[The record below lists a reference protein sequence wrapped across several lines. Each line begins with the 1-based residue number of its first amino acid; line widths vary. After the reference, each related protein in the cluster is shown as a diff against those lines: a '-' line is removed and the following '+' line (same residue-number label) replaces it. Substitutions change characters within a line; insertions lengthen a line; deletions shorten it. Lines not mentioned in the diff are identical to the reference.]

1 MKERSKKNLILT
13 SLFALKSPKFSLYS
27 REKVGSFTTNV
38 IFLENKNIKWSKK
51 KTKTVNPWCFRA
63 KQKYW
68 MEPERGSLGQ
78 EASSRAAGGNPSL
91 GSLAGP
97 LQSWWPRCNC
107 LWVSLSAGPLPGRC
121 LIDVGLR
128 VQHDPD
134 SETFLSLP
142 QLLTSTFELGFKFLF
157 FLCLYPFS

>member
-1 MKERSKKNLILT
+1 M
-13 SLFALKSPKFSLYS
+13 
-27 REKVGSFTTNV
+27 GSFTTYV

-51 KTKTVNPWCFRA
+51 KKKLWLLDA
-63 KQKYW
+63 S
-68 MEPERGSLGQ
+68 EPNRNTGWSLR
-78 EASSRAAGGNPSL
+78 EAAWDRRPRCWAAGGNPAL

-97 LQSWWPRCNC
+97 LQSCWPQCNC

-128 VQHDPD
+128 VHRDPD

-142 QLLTSTFELGFKFLF
+142 QLLTSTFELGLKFLF
-157 FLCLYPFS
+157 FLCLFLMCLLMPMCILRNAQFLCHFSCTKFHYVSET